1 MPTALIAGATGLVG
15 RCIAKRLAELGG
27 WEVIGLARRPQT
39 TPGMRWVA
47 VDLAD
52 ADACKRKLGGHPDVA
67 HVFYAV
73 RHDHVEGT
81 PESVEINA
89 AMLRNVVDALEPAA
103 SLEHV
108 HAVHGTKYY
117 GHQLGPMK
125 VPAGEDDPR
134 APGENFYFAQE
145 DFLRGRSRER
155 GWSYTI
161 SRPHTFCDPAVDSPR
176 SVGLVVAV
184 YAAIQREQ
192 VLRKAASDQPAGAGN
207 QCGVARHF
215 SSRRR

>member
-27 WEVIGLARRPQT
+27 WEAIGLARRPAS
-39 TPGMRWVA
+39 TPGLRWAA
-47 VDLAD
+47 VDLTD
-52 ADACKRKLGGHPDVA
+52 ADDCKRKLSALGSVTHL
-67 HVFYAV
+67 FYAA
-73 RHDHVEGT
+73 RYDHAEGT
-81 PESVEINA
+81 PEPVETNA

-108 HAVHGTKYY
+108 HAVHGTKHY

-125 VPAGEDDPR
+125 VPAREDDPR

-184 YAAIQREQ
+184 YAAIQR
-192 VLRKAASDQPAGAGN
+192 
-207 QCGVARHF
+207 
-215 SSRRR
+215 